1 MKKKI
6 DIQLRSARLKVHK
19 NHFIVAKRCFVVL
32 QKIWEKSVSLY
43 EARKKIMTLLLFEQ
57 NFHTE
62 FLIRRKLHYYTF
74 TKAESKV

>member
-32 QKIWEKSVSLY
+32 QKILGKVSISLLGKKKNHHFASVRAKFSY
-43 EARKKIMTLLLFEQ
+43 RVSNKT
-57 NFHTE
+57 
-62 FLIRRKLHYYTF
+62 
-74 TKAESKV
+74 

>member
-32 QKIWEKSVSLY
+32 QKILGKVTISL
-43 EARKKIMTLLLFEQ
+43 
-57 NFHTE
+57 
-62 FLIRRKLHYYTF
+62 
-74 TKAESKV
+74 